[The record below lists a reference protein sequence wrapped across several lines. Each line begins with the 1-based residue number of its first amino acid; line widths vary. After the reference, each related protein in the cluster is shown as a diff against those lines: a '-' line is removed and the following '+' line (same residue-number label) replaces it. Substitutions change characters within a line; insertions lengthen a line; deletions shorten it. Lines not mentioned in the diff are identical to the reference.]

1 MTASYERASLFLDGG
16 SRNRREIVTP
26 EGVPL
31 PVEIAT
37 FGERATAFMLDFF
50 IQLCATLL
58 VYLFIIYIAFH
69 SFFAFAKS
77 GATIVV
83 AMLLLLAF
91 LIRNVYFVHFELA
104 WQGATPGKRALGL
117 RVIDRRGGP
126 LLPTAVIARNLTR
139 EMEIFMPLGILLSLG
154 RGSLW
159 AELSLA
165 AWLVAFTLLPLF
177 NRDRLRGGDLIAG
190 TIVVVLPK
198 RVLLGDLVGQTG
210 RYRFTDRQLDTYG
223 AFELQ
228 VLEELLRR
236 TNAPDAARL
245 QREVCD
251 KICRKI
257 DWRSPV
263 PDADTLVFLKEF
275 YTAERAYLERE
286 QLFGRSRADKH
297 YKDGGKNGTAA

>member
-1 MTASYERASLFLDGG
+1 MTVAYERASLFLEGG

-50 IQLCATLL
+50 IQFCATVL
-58 VYLFIIYIAFH
+58 VYFFIIFVFFA
-69 SFFAFAKS
+69 SFFAFARS
-77 GATIVV
+77 GGAIILAV
-83 AMLLLLAF
+83 LLLLAF
-91 LIRNVYFVHFELA
+91 LIRNVYFIHFELA

-139 EMEIFMPLGILLSLG
+139 EMEMFLPLGFLLSLG
-154 RGSLW
+154 HGYVW
-159 AELSLA
+159 TELSLA
-165 AWLVAFTLLPLF
+165 AWLIAFALLPLF
-177 NRDRLRGGDLIAG
+177 NRDRLRGGDLIPG
-190 TIVVVLPK
+190 TLVVALPK
-198 RVLLGDLVGQTG
+198 RVLLGDLVEQSS
-210 RYRFTDRQLDTYG
+210 RYRFTDRQLDAYG

-236 TNAPDAARL
+236 TNVPDAARL

-257 DWRSPV
+257 EWREHIPA
-263 PDADTLVFLKEF
+263 ADTLVFLKEF

-297 YKDGGKNGTAA
+297 YKDGPAA